1 MLFRSGRDHIPFL
14 LLPWKAEEKVYD
26 LSHNMTYMELSTD
39 PGYMDEFVA
48 ACFLPHTDTSL
59 FPSVVQEDI

>member
-1 MLFRSGRDHIPFL
+1 MLTFNIG
-14 LLPWKAEEKVYD
+14 
-26 LSHNMTYMELSTD
+26 NMMSTKEYILIY
-39 PGYMDEFVA
+39 GTIFVA